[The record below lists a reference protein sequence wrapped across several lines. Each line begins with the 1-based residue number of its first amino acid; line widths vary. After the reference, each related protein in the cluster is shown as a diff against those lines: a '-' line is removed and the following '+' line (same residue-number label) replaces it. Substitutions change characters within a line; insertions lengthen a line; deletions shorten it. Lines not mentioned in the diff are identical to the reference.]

1 MFWVVDS
8 LIMRKYKQKD
18 TLDISGSIETPRARR
33 TEESQVRP
41 GMQTCVSDQAAN
53 LWDGLCVSPQP
64 CNRTSHCLDL
74 GWCFV
79 NVGDHPAK
87 SNSL

>member
-18 TLDISGSIETPRARR
+18 TLDISGSMGTPQARR

-41 GMQTCVSDQAAN
+41 GMQTC
-53 LWDGLCVSPQP
+53 GMICVFYHNPV
-64 CNRTSHCLDL
+64 TEH
-74 GWCFV
+74 
-79 NVGDHPAK
+79 HIA
-87 SNSL
+87 

>member
-18 TLDISGSIETPRARR
+18 TLDINGSIETPRARR

-41 GMQTCVSDQAAN
+41 RLSCV
-53 LWDGLCVSPQP
+53 
-64 CNRTSHCLDL
+64 
-74 GWCFV
+74 
-79 NVGDHPAK
+79 
-87 SNSL
+87 